1 MHQDDLLKLWDM
13 SNVPLCDEGLDLA
26 GDFLV
31 SYGQAVD
38 KIDLGHSSADR
49 HAFNLLFNQ
58 LVAHANSC
66 PKCNEV

>member
-1 MHQDDLLKLWDM
+1 MNRDDLLKLWDM

-31 SYGQAVD
+31 SCGQAVD
-38 KIDLGHSSADR
+38 KIDMGNSPVNR
-49 HAFNLLFNQ
+49 HEFNLLFNR
-58 LVAHANSC
+58 LVAHSNTC